1 MIHQVPTRTV
11 FTVIERGETKS
22 LFAEVLET
30 SLEVVNVDK
39 LQSTEISSK
48 QVYYSDVDTKYP
60 RSGVTVSPNTIY
72 FNNLFILQWI
82 RN

>member
-1 MIHQVPTRTV
+1 M
-11 FTVIERGETKS
+11 IERGETKS

-30 SLEVVNVDK
+30 SLEVVDVDK

-48 QVYYSDVDTKYP
+48 QVYYSDVETKYP
-60 RSGVTVSPNTIY
+60 RSGVTVSSDTIY
-72 FNNLFILQWI
+72 VNNLFILHWI